1 LPPSFRPALF
11 VSVGQAGADYKFPI
25 HGNRDSL
32 SGVVAVIDPI
42 PQGHSMKKLIAAA
55 FALTL
60 LGAGAAEAL
69 TIGIHTNNHYRHHRH
84 CTWHHHHQVCR

>member
-1 LPPSFRPALF
+1 
-11 VSVGQAGADYKFPI
+11 
-25 HGNRDSL
+25 
-32 SGVVAVIDPI
+32 
-42 PQGHSMKKLIAAA
+42 MKKLIAAA

-69 TIGIHTNNHYRHHRH
+69 TIGIHTNHHYRHHRH